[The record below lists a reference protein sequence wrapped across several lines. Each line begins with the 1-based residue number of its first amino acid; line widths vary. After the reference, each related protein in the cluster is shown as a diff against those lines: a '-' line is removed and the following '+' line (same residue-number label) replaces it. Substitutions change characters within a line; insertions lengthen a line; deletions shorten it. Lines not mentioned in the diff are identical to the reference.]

1 MDLSGHKKFL
11 DRSVPLESDLDG
23 PPDHAF
29 SDRALATG
37 PALLFSAW
45 SALGSGGIEA
55 VDLHLRTGLV
65 IRGAVRVRLMG
76 PLAQASTRREG
87 WTHVFPADDLILVR
101 LVARGGHRG

>member
-1 MDLSGHKKFL
+1 MDLSGHKRFL
-11 DRSVPLESDLDG
+11 DRAAPLESDVDA
-23 PPDHAF
+23 PPDT
-29 SDRALATG
+29 ALATG

>member
-1 MDLSGHKKFL
+1 MDLSGQKRFL
-11 DRSVPLESDLDG
+11 DRSAPLESELDG
-23 PPDHAF
+23 PPEK
-29 SDRALATG
+29 ALATG

-65 IRGAVRVRLMG
+65 IRSAVRVRLMG